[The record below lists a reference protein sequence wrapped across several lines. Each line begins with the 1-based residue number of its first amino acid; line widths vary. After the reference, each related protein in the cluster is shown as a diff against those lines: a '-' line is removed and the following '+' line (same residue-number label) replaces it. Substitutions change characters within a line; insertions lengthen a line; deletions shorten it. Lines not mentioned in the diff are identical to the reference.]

1 MSVLAYELIILF
13 SLFIGSAVALLGM
26 LGYAIINKWRDKNR

>member
-13 SLFIGSAVALLGM
+13 SLFIGSAVTLLGIAVY
-26 LGYAIINKWRDKNR
+26 GIIKGWRGRK

>member
-13 SLFIGSAVALLGM
+13 SLFIGSAVTLLGIAVY
-26 LGYAIINKWRDKNR
+26 GIIKWWRRRK